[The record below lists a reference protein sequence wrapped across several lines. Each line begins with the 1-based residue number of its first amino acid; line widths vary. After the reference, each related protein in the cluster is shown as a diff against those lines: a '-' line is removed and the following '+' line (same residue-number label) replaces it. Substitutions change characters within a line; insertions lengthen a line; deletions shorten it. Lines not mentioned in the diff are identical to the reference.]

1 MNQSTMNMSS
11 KCVNVPENVRLY
23 HNEKQRTKA
32 QVPQSTAT
40 HNAVCN
46 SQVGRRN
53 KLRYQTDNMLDRKNK
68 VRARLQ
74 EKLKKKLKNKKS
86 N

>member
-1 MNQSTMNMSS
+1 MNQSTMNMAS

-23 HNEKQRTKA
+23 HNENERTRA

-40 HNAVCN
+40 HNAVAN
-46 SQVGRRN
+46 SLVSRRN
-53 KLRYQTDNMLDRKNK
+53 KLRYVTDDMLDRKNK

-74 EKLKKKLKNKKS
+74 EKLKKKLQKKK
-86 N
+86 